1 MTRNLLFAVA
11 FAIALPICATSIA
24 ASEPVPEIAAPASM
38 QVKVAAAQQALLAAI
53 LSNDAEARVKLYRA
67 DARSMP
73 EYQPALYGTGQ
84 IEAYHRALGGRLKM
98 TRFDPVTS
106 EVFDFG
112 HTALEI
118 GTFTVGW
125 TTAAGGAEE
134 RRGKYANVWGVEP
147 DGSLRLKA
155 GVWGYFENLPNPEFF
170 FVAMAEEEPTANAA
184 SAADPRL
191 AATLRTMDEEDAR
204 AVRTRDLEARL
215 AFLTEDAMI
224 MPFADTPRRGMG
236 EIRPYLTAYTAA
248 GSGATFD
255 SVRVWNTG
263 FEDFGDYVIEYSK
276 FRVAARWPGN
286 SGVTKGGGLHLLR
299 RMPDGSLKR
308 HRQIG
313 THDHVQ

>member
-1 MTRNLLFAVA
+1 MARNLV
-11 FAIALPICATSIA
+11 FAITFITALLICATSVA
-24 ASEPVPEIAAPASM
+24 GSEPVPEIAAPASM
-38 QVKVAAAQQALLAAI
+38 RVKIAAVQQELRAAI
-53 LSNDAEARVKLYRA
+53 LSNDAKARVKLYRA

-84 IEAYHRALGGRLKM
+84 IAAYHRTLVDRLKM

-112 HTALEI
+112 HAALEI
-118 GTFTVGW
+118 GTFTAGW
-125 TTAAGGAEE
+125 STVAGGAEE
-134 RRGKYANVWGVEP
+134 RGGKYANVWSVEP

-155 GVWGYFENLPNPEFF
+155 DVWGYFEDLPDPKLF
-170 FVAMAEEEPTANAA
+170 FVAMAEEEPAAGAA

-191 AATLRTMDEEDAR
+191 AEILKTLDYEDAR

-215 AFLTEDAMI
+215 AFLTEDAVI
-224 MPFADTPRRGMG
+224 MPFADTPRHGMG

-248 GSGATFD
+248 GNGVTFD

-276 FRVAARWPGN
+276 FHVAWRWPGN
-286 SGVTKGGGLHLLR
+286 AGVTKGGGLHLLR

>member
-1 MTRNLLFAVA
+1 MSRILVLAIA
-11 FAIALPICATSIA
+11 FATGLPICATS
-24 ASEPVPEIAAPASM
+24 VAAPEPAPVVQASM
-38 QVKVAAAQQALLAAI
+38 SSKVAAAQQELRTAV

-84 IEAYHRALGGRLKM
+84 IAAYHRALGSRLKM

-112 HTALEI
+112 QAALEI
-118 GTFTVGW
+118 GTFTAAWSTV
-125 TTAAGGAEE
+125 AGGAEE
-134 RRGKYANVWGVEP
+134 RRGKYANVWSVEP

-155 GVWGYFENLPNPEFF
+155 DVWGYFENLPDPKLF
-170 FVAMAEEEPTANAA
+170 FVAMAEKEPAANAA

-191 AATLRTMDEEDAR
+191 AEMLRTMDEEDAR

-215 AFLTEDAMI
+215 AFLTEDAVI
-224 MPFADTPRRGMG
+224 MPFADITRRGMS

-248 GSGATFD
+248 GNGITFD

-276 FRVAARWPGN
+276 FHVAWRWPGN
-286 SGVTKGGGLHLLR
+286 AGVTKGGGLHLLR

-313 THDHVQ
+313 THDHVP